1 MKFLKYFFQS
11 LIIYIFF
18 LIIKVMGIK
27 LSRWFFSKLFIVL
40 GPKIRSN
47 KIIFSNL
54 EKINPNLSK
63 NEKEE
68 NLRKMWKNYAI
79 TFIEYIFLK
88 KFRQNNYHI
97 NIKNKKILENLVNSK
112 EKVVFISGHFANFE
126 LMAMEITKIGVSLSA
141 IYRPLNNYFLNFFM
155 ERLRKKYICPNQIKK
170 GISGV
175 KQAVSDLKK
184 GNSLAL
190 MIDQRLSE
198 GENINFFNSNSMTTT
213 LPAQIALKYKVK
225 IIPIHLVRKD
235 DFSYEME
242 VGQPLDFKTYD
253 NNNDNKI
260 KISQKLNLWLEGK
273 IKEQPDQWILTHNR
287 WK

>member
-1 MKFLKYFFQS
+1 
-11 LIIYIFF
+11 
-18 LIIKVMGIK
+18 
-27 LSRWFFSKLFIVL
+27 
-40 GPKIRSN
+40 
-47 KIIFSNL
+47 
-54 EKINPNLSK
+54 
-63 NEKEE
+63 
-68 NLRKMWKNYAI
+68 MWKNYAI